1 MREAFPKPLLLAL
14 VLLLVFGAAAAIELR
29 LGVAGPRDVAA
40 VTTPT
45 TPDRE
50 DVAAPD
56 GDDEPV
62 AEERGGRTT
71 PEQEARSP
79 GSAEERIERKEAEF
93 ERAREI
99 VDPSGFINTDG
110 VSIREAGGEKVVLID
125 FWTDACYN
133 CQNTQPHLN
142 AWHEEYADDG
152 LMIVGVHSP
161 EFAFEADPA
170 NVEQAVREAGI
181 EYPVVLDNDHA
192 TWDAYDQRFWPTMY
206 LVDAD
211 GSVRYQR
218 IGEGAYEETE
228 AKIRELLSEKDRLK
242 GA

>member
-1 MREAFPKPLLLAL
+1 VRETFPRPFLLSL
-14 VLLLVFGAAAAIELR
+14 VLLLVVGAAVAIELR
-29 LGVAGPRDVAA
+29 AGRAGPQDVAV
-40 VTTPT
+40 VTTPS
-45 TPDRE
+45 TPGRE

-56 GDDEPV
+56 IDEPV
-62 AEERGGRTT
+62 AEERGEPAK
-71 PEQEARSP
+71 PELEARSANP
-79 GSAEERIERKEAEF
+79 AEERIGRKGAEF

-99 VDPSGFINTDG
+99 VSPSGFINSDG
-110 VSIREAGGEKVVLID
+110 VSIREARGEKVVLID
-125 FWTDACYN
+125 FWTYACYN

-170 NVEQAVREAGI
+170 NVERAVRDAGI

-211 GSVRYQR
+211 GFVRYQR

-242 GA
+242 EAG